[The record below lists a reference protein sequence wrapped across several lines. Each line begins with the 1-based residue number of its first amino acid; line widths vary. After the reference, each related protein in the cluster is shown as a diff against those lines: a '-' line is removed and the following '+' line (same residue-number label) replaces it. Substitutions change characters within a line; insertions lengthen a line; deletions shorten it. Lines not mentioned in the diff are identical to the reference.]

1 MNRRTFL
8 GGLAAIGIQG
18 SLMNLNAS
26 PLPNLEDPK
35 KQKKPSGRID
45 ESLVILI
52 SDMHVLAGS
61 HTPGR
66 LTRVVNDVLAMKPL
80 PANVVGLG
88 DLANLYGHVE
98 DYECAREILKPL
110 EDAGIKVT
118 LGMGNHDRR
127 GNFARVFPEKAAQT
141 HLQGRM
147 DENLV
152 VLISDMHVLAGSQ
165 TPGRLTR
172 VVNDILAMKPLPAN
186 VVGLGDLA
194 NLYGHVEDYECA
206 REILK
211 SLEDAGI
218 KVTLGMGNHDRR
230 GNFALIFPEKAAQ
243 TRLQGRMVFIVE
255 TPRADIIVLDS
266 LQEDPDQGKWITP
279 GAINEEQAQ
288 WLRNTLKGYSKPVF
302 VSAHHPEDETK
313 VLPILRECPTC
324 CGYIYGHEHHWH
336 TGWPVFQWGKRDLM
350 RTMCLPSTGY
360 WGDIGYAVLNLGE
373 DQATATLH
381 QSDFFFNYPLK
392 EGEEMPLQWSLMV
405 KDNDGQKC
413 SFSYRRPE

>member
-26 PLPNLEDPK
+26 PLPNMTDPRR
-35 KQKKPSGRID
+35 QKKPS
-45 ESLVILI
+45 
-52 SDMHVLAGS
+52 
-61 HTPGR
+61 
-66 LTRVVNDVLAMKPL
+66 
-80 PANVVGLG
+80 
-88 DLANLYGHVE
+88 
-98 DYECAREILKPL
+98 
-110 EDAGIKVT
+110 
-118 LGMGNHDRR
+118 
-127 GNFARVFPEKAAQT
+127 
-141 HLQGRM
+141 GRM

-152 VLISDMHVLAGSQ
+152 VLISDMHVLAGSH
-165 TPGRLTR
+165 TPARLTR

-211 SLEDAGI
+211 PLEDAGI

-266 LQEDPDQGKWITP
+266 LQEDPDLGKWITP

-313 VLPILRECPTC
+313 VLPILRECPAC

-392 EGEEMPLQWSLMV
+392 EGEEMPLLWSLMV